1 MSGVRRALFY
11 TALLAG
17 AAISTFP
24 FVFCV
29 LMSLR
34 EPTQTFAPGIIPEP
48 PTLANYFAILRSTPL
63 FLRWVGNSAVVAAM
77 TVLGVLVL
85 SLMAGYAFARIR
97 FPGRSVLFVLMLGS
111 MMVPGQVF
119 WIPNYVTLAKLGWV
133 NSYLGLIPGFVGTL
147 TAGVFLASQS
157 LKSLPR
163 EIEEAAMLDG
173 LSRYAMFA
181 RVILPLTGPA
191 TAALTITSFMASW
204 NAFAWPVIVL
214 NSPERFTLPVGL
226 NFFKGMYITQWT
238 LIMAASLFNTIPV
251 LAVFV
256 VFQRYFVRGIAT
268 VGLKE

>member
-1 MSGVRRALFY
+1 MRAVRRAFFY
-11 TALLAG
+11 AVLLAG
-17 AAISTFP
+17 ATVSAFP
-24 FVFCV
+24 FVFSV

-34 EPTQTFAPGIIPEP
+34 EPARTFVPGIMPEP
-48 PTLANYFAILRSTPL
+48 PTLANYVEILRSTPL
-63 FLRWVGNSAVVAAM
+63 FLRWVGNSVVVAVV

-97 FPGRSVLFVLMLGS
+97 FHGRSGLFVMMLGS

-119 WIPNYVTLAKLGWV
+119 WIPNYVTIAKLGWV

-163 EIEEAAMLDG
+163 ELEEAAMLDG
-173 LSRYAMFA
+173 LSRYAMFV

-191 TAALTITSFMASW
+191 ATALAIMSFMASW

-214 NSPERFTLPVGL
+214 NSPELFTLPVGL
-226 NFFKGMYITQWT
+226 NFFKGIHVTQWT
-238 LIMAASLFNTIPV
+238 LIMAASMFNTIPV
-251 LAVFV
+251 LAVFL
-256 VFQRYFVRGIAT
+256 VFQRYFVRGIAS
-268 VGLKE
+268 VGIKD